1 DQASVVGHDNTLEPP
16 LSRPPLTT
24 IDPDK
29 PTLAA
34 TVLGLLTVLLG
45 CYDGSPRMVD
55 TPPPR
60 HAFEHRGA
68 GLSDPTPRSTKRR
81 SSEGIL
87 LRLRRGPCPDLPERV
102 Y

>member
-1 DQASVVGHDNTLEPP
+1 VVGHDNTLEPP

-34 TVLGLLTVLLG
+34 PVLGLLTVLLG

-60 HAFEHRGA
+60 QAFEHRGA
-68 GLSDPTPRSTKRR
+68 GLSNRTARSTKR
-81 SSEGIL
+81 
-87 LRLRRGPCPDLPERV
+87 
-102 Y
+102 